1 MHEPDFSDEPAD
13 ADEQDVLP
21 RKRFADAQ
29 LTGMRPTVKK
39 NYGAIRSARAARGCV
54 NRGLQTMRLT
64 VPAKLSK
71 QFPSLDPAI
80 RRPAG
85 EPRQGPSRAHDRIKQ
100 PAGRAAISKFQAICG
115 QPFRDRKSTRLN
127 SSHITISYAVFCL
140 KKKKT

>member
-39 NYGAIRSARAARGCV
+39 NYGAIRSTRVARGCV

-64 VPAKLSK
+64 VPTKLSK

-85 EPRQGPSRAHDRIKQ
+85 EPRQGPSKPPDRRRQ
-100 PAGRAAISKFQAICG
+100 AARRAARPRRQASRRHPCAA
-115 QPFRDRKSTRLN
+115 RTRP
-127 SSHITISYAVFCL
+127 
-140 KKKKT
+140 